1 MVTLIH
7 DGLGFVIKPPNFV
20 FSHKGINYMT
30 QKITILLGE
39 DSTEA
44 DESLL
49 TQLETNGMRCL
60 CCANGI
66 DLVRR
71 AILKNPDLIFID
83 VALARLNGYQ
93 CARLLKYDPVTRN
106 TPIIHFGMGASPV
119 DHYWSKVCGGD
130 MFLDLPL
137 EPGVLD
143 TAINT
148 LVSEGGKRSRPVAT
162 GKIIPEM
169 NDQAILGLA
178 TNMLEQDLLRLNI
191 LKEINMVDTIS
202 GTPGELISSLFAIIN
217 SLYPFSSGSAL
228 LIYEDHIEF
237 YFCRNGTA
245 GVNRAVE
252 IKSLI
257 LDQLKRRQDVFIDPE
272 MVVDIFL
279 ESEISGPAS
288 DDNEDVYLHIG
299 EPQGPVQT
307 ALAFENIH
315 LESYSREEKSIF
327 HVALELARGVIE
339 KKIFFR
345 MNQELS
351 LIDIAT
357 RGYSITFF
365 MEVLGREME
374 NATRHNYVIT
384 LFTLLFVNFDVVTKD
399 MDTEQLKSLIKAVQ
413 TSILRSMRKT
423 DVVARW
429 NQANFAF
436 LLTHTAL
443 EGSREAIVR
452 VKKNLLKD
460 LSGKVLDIRQLKLDF
475 GICQFDSNRDK
486 TAELFLKNA
495 MPRKKKK
502 DV

>member
-1 MVTLIH
+1 
-7 DGLGFVIKPPNFV
+7 
-20 FSHKGINYMT
+20 MT
-30 QKITILLGE
+30 QKITVLLGE
-39 DSTEA
+39 DSTEI
-44 DESLL
+44 DGSLL
-49 TQLETNGMRCL
+49 TLLEKNGMRCL
-60 CCANGI
+60 TCTNGI

-71 AILKNPDLIFID
+71 AILKNPDLVFID

-93 CARLLKYDPVTRN
+93 CARLLRYDPVTRN

-130 MFLDLPL
+130 LFLDLPL
-137 EPGVLD
+137 GPGSLE
-143 TAINT
+143 TAIAS
-148 LVSEGGKRSRPVAT
+148 LVSDSGRRSRPVTSAN
-162 GKIIPEM
+162 IIPEM
-169 NDQAILGLA
+169 SDQAILGLA
-178 TNMLEQDLLRLNI
+178 TNILEQDLLRLNV

-202 GTPGELISSLFAIIN
+202 GTPGELVSSLFAIIN

-228 LIYEDHIEF
+228 LIYEDHIDF
-237 YFCRNGTA
+237 YFCRKGTT
-245 GVNRAVE
+245 GVNRATE

-257 LDQLKRRQDVFIDPE
+257 FDQLKRRQDVYIDPE
-272 MVVDIFL
+272 MVADIFL

-315 LESYSREEKSIF
+315 LEGYNREEKSIF
-327 HVALELARGVIE
+327 HVALDLARGVIE

-357 RGYSITFF
+357 QGYSITFF
-365 MEVLGREME
+365 MEVLGREMG

-384 LFTLLFVNFDVVTKD
+384 LFTLLFANFASVTKD
-399 MDTEQLKSLIKAVQ
+399 MDTEQLKILIKAVQ

-436 LLTHTAL
+436 LLTHTGL

-452 VKKNLLKD
+452 VKKNLLTD
-460 LSGKVLDIRQLKLDF
+460 LSAMGMDVRQLQLDF
-475 GICQFDSNRDK
+475 GICQFNANRDK
-486 TAELFLKNA
+486 TAEIFLKNA

-502 DV
+502 TS